1 MAAEYLA
8 TVSAELR
15 PKLRE
20 RISEYAVTPSE
31 SVHSTLSFDTIR
43 GGVATNIVPDRCTLT
58 FNRRLLPGEDL
69 DTAREELLS
78 PLEKVSDNQAR
89 FRHQYNE
96 TYATPPTLVSSE
108 EPLAQTA
115 QQAIRSLGLVPKLL
129 ISAGSDDQRFIVH
142 NAGISN
148 SIIYG
153 PGRTGD
159 SHTADESI
167 DVEELMTT
175 VKGLALMLADL
186 LVSDPDPNLPSH

>member
-1 MAAEYLA
+1 ML
-8 TVSAELR
+8 
-15 PKLRE
+15 
-20 RISEYAVTPSE
+20 
-31 SVHSTLSFDTIR
+31 
-43 GGVATNIVPDRCTLT
+43 GVATNIVPDRCTLT

-69 DTAREELLS
+69 DAAREELSS
-78 PLEKVSDNQAR
+78 PLEKVSDNQSR
-89 FRHQYNE
+89 FLYQYNE
-96 TYATPPTLVSSE
+96 TYATPPTLVSDE
-108 EPLAQTA
+108 EPLVQTA
-115 QQAIRSLGLVPKLL
+115 QQAIRALGLTPKLL

-186 LVSDPDPNLPSH
+186 MVSDLDSVKEPRSDTETL